1 MQGNHRLTNSPNR
14 GLIYTT
20 ERYEAV
26 VSVEHYLEKFVDV
39 DTFLEAC
46 KACPNYE
53 KIWSCPSYD
62 FDVIEY
68 WKKFNTLELTAIKII
83 FDEAVAGKQLTKEEQ
98 EAITKNSIWE
108 VKAQLA
114 EELYER
120 EKAMP
125 GSISLSAGS
134 CTLCKDAGVYAEDG
148 SELCEGGSELCE
160 SFCTRQ
166 KGEPCR
172 FPDKMRYSIES
183 LGGNVGTTLSELME
197 IELEWIQEGKLPS
210 YFVLVSGLLRP

>member
-1 MQGNHRLTNSPNR
+1 MQRNNEQINSLSG

-20 ERYEAV
+20 ERYEAI
-26 VSVEHYLEKFVDV
+26 VSVDHYLEKHVDV
-39 DTFLEAC
+39 DAFLQAC

-53 KIWSCPSYD
+53 KIWSCPTYD
-62 FDVIEY
+62 FDVMEY
-68 WKKFNTLELTAIKII
+68 WKNYNTLELTAIKII
-83 FDEAVAGKQLTKEEQ
+83 FDEAVAGKQLTQEEQ
-98 EAITKNSIWE
+98 EDITKNSIWE
-108 VKAQLA
+108 VKKQLA

-120 EKAMP
+120 EKAVP

-134 CTLCKDAGVYAEDG
+134 CTLCKGLDDHSEDW
-148 SELCEGGSELCE
+148 
-160 SFCTRQ
+160 CTRI

-197 IELEWIQEGKLPS
+197 IELEWIQEGRLPS

>member
-1 MQGNHRLTNSPNR
+1 MQGNHGSINSTKS

-68 WKKFNTLELTAIKII
+68 WNQYKTLELTAIKII

-98 EAITKNSIWE
+98 EEITKNSIWE

-114 EELYER
+114 AELYER
-120 EKAMP
+120 EKAVP

-148 SELCEGGSELCE
+148 SELCE
-160 SFCTRQ
+160 SFCTRL

>member
-1 MQGNHRLTNSPNR
+1 MQGNN

-20 ERYEAV
+20 ERHEAI
-26 VSVEHYLEKFVDV
+26 VSVDHYLEKYVDV
-39 DTFLEAC
+39 ETFLQAC

-62 FDVIEY
+62 FDVIDY
-68 WKKFNTLELTAIKII
+68 WKKYSTLELIAIKII
-83 FDEAVAGKQLTKEEQ
+83 FDDAVAGKQLTKEEQ
-98 EAITKNSIWE
+98 EEITKNSIWE

-120 EKAMP
+120 EKAVP

-134 CTLCKDAGVYAEDG
+134 CTLCKG
-148 SELCEGGSELCE
+148 S
-160 SFCTRQ
+160 CTRLE
-166 KGEPCR
+166 GEPCR
-172 FPDKMRYSIES
+172 HPEKMRYSIES

-197 IELEWIQEGKLPS
+197 IELEWIQEGRMPS
-210 YFVLVSGLLRP
+210 YFVLVSGLLRS

>member
-1 MQGNHRLTNSPNR
+1 MQGNHEKINSLNS

-20 ERYEAV
+20 ERYEAI
-26 VSVEHYLEKFVDV
+26 VSVDHYLDKYVNV
-39 DTFLEAC
+39 DTFLQAC

-53 KIWSCPSYD
+53 KIWSCPTYD

-68 WKKFNTLELTAIKII
+68 WKKYKTLELTAIKII
-83 FDEAVAGKQLTKEEQ
+83 FDDAVAGKQLTKEEQ
-98 EAITKNSIWE
+98 EEITKNSIWE

-120 EKAMP
+120 EKAVP

-134 CTLCKDAGVYAEDG
+134 CTLCKGAGVH
-148 SELCEGGSELCE
+148 SEG
-160 SFCTRQ
+160 FCSRL

-172 FPDKMRYSIES
+172 YPDKMRYSIES

-197 IELEWIQEGKLPS
+197 IELEWIQEGRMPS

>member
-1 MQGNHRLTNSPNR
+1 MQGNHEQINS

-20 ERYEAV
+20 ERHEAI
-26 VSVEHYLEKFVDV
+26 VSVEHYLEKYVDV

-68 WKKFNTLELTAIKII
+68 WKKYSTLELVAVKII
-83 FDEAVAGKQLTKEEQ
+83 FDETVAGKQLTEEEQ
-98 EAITKNSIWE
+98 EDISRNSIWE
-108 VKAQLA
+108 VKEQLA
-114 EELYER
+114 AELYER
-120 EKAMP
+120 EKAIP
-125 GSISLSAGS
+125 ESISLSAGS
-134 CTLCKDAGVYAEDG
+134 CTLCKAAGAHAEGERKADA
-148 SELCEGGSELCE
+148 EG
-160 SFCTRQ
+160 FCSRL

-172 FPDKMRYSIES
+172 YPDKMRYSIES

-197 IELEWIQEGKLPS
+197 IELEWMQEGRMPS

>member
-1 MQGNHRLTNSPNR
+1 MQGNH

-26 VSVEHYLEKFVDV
+26 VSVDHYLEKYVDV
-39 DTFLEAC
+39 ETFLQAC

-68 WKKFNTLELTAIKII
+68 WKKYSTLELVAIKII
-83 FDEAVAGKQLTKEEQ
+83 FDETVAGKQLTKEEQ
-98 EAITKNSIWE
+98 EEITKNSIWE

-114 EELYER
+114 AELYEK
-120 EKAMP
+120 EKALP

-134 CTLCKDAGVYAEDG
+134 CTLCKDAGAL
-148 SELCEGGSELCE
+148 SEG
-160 SFCTRQ
+160 FCTRLEG
-166 KGEPCR
+166 KPCR

-197 IELEWIQEGKLPS
+197 IELEWIQEGRMPS
-210 YFVLVSGLLRP
+210 YFVLVSGLLRV

>member
-1 MQGNHRLTNSPNR
+1 MQRNHEQIGGLNS

-26 VSVEHYLEKFVDV
+26 VSVDHYLEKYVDV

-53 KIWSCPSYD
+53 TVWSCPSYD
-62 FDVIEY
+62 FDVIDY
-68 WKKFNTLELTAIKII
+68 WKQYKTLELTAIKII
-83 FDEAVAGKQLTKEEQ
+83 FDEAVAGKKLTKEEQ
-98 EAITKNSIWE
+98 EDITKNSIWE
-108 VKAQLA
+108 VKEQLA
-114 EELYER
+114 KELYER
-120 EKAMP
+120 EKAVP

-134 CTLCKDAGVYAEDG
+134 CTLCKGAGKHTE
-148 SELCEGGSELCE
+148 EGGELYE
-160 SFCTRQ
+160 GWCTRLEG
-166 KGEPCR
+166 KPCR

-183 LGGNVGTTLSELME
+183 IGGNVGTTLSELME
-197 IELEWIQEGKLPS
+197 IELEWIQEGRMPS

>member
-1 MQGNHRLTNSPNR
+1 MQGNHEQINSLNS

-20 ERYEAV
+20 ERYEAI
-26 VSVEHYLEKFVDV
+26 VSVEHYLDKYVDV
-39 DTFLEAC
+39 DTFLQAC

-53 KIWSCPSYD
+53 KIWSCPTYD

-68 WKKFNTLELTAIKII
+68 WKKYKTLELTAIKII
-83 FDEAVAGKQLTKEEQ
+83 FDEAVAGKKLTKEEQ
-98 EAITKNSIWE
+98 EEITKNSIWE

-120 EKAMP
+120 EKAVP

-134 CTLCKDAGVYAEDG
+134 CTLCKGSGTYSAG
-148 SELCEGGSELCE
+148 SSSFEG
-160 SFCTRQ
+160 FCSRL

-172 FPDKMRYSIES
+172 YPDKMRYSIES

-197 IELEWIQEGKLPS
+197 IELEWIQEGRMPS
-210 YFVLVSGLLRP
+210 YFVLVSGLLRQ

>member
-1 MQGNHRLTNSPNR
+1 MQGNHEQINSLNS

-20 ERYEAV
+20 ERYEAI
-26 VSVEHYLEKFVDV
+26 VSVDHYLDKYVDV
-39 DTFLEAC
+39 DTFLQAC

-53 KIWSCPSYD
+53 KIWSCPTYD

-68 WKKFNTLELTAIKII
+68 WKKYKTLELTAIKII

-98 EAITKNSIWE
+98 EEITKNSIWE

-120 EKAMP
+120 EKAVP

-134 CTLCKDAGVYAEDG
+134 CTLCKGSGTYSAG
-148 SELCEGGSELCE
+148 SSSFEG
-160 SFCTRQ
+160 FCSRL

-172 FPDKMRYSIES
+172 YPDKMRYSIES

-197 IELEWIQEGKLPS
+197 IELEWIQEGRMPS
-210 YFVLVSGLLRP
+210 YFVLVSGLLRQ

>member
-1 MQGNHRLTNSPNR
+1 MQGNHGQINSPDS

-20 ERYEAV
+20 ERHEAI
-26 VSVEHYLEKFVDV
+26 VSVDHYLEKYVDV
-39 DTFLEAC
+39 ETFLEAC

-53 KIWSCPSYD
+53 KIWSCPTYD

-68 WKKFNTLELTAIKII
+68 WKKYKILELTAIKII
-83 FDEAVAGKQLTKEEQ
+83 FDESVAGKSLTKEEQ
-98 EAITKNSIWE
+98 EEITKNSIWE

-120 EKAMP
+120 EKSVP

-134 CTLCKDAGVYAEDG
+134 CTLCKGADEH
-148 SELCEGGSELCE
+148 SEG
-160 SFCTRQ
+160 FCTRL
-166 KGEPCR
+166 KGKPCR
-172 FPDKMRYSIES
+172 FPEKMRYSIES

-197 IELEWIQEGKLPS
+197 IELEWIQEGRMPS
-210 YFVLVSGLLRP
+210 YFVLVSGLLRS

>member
-1 MQGNHRLTNSPNR
+1 MQGNHEQINSLNS

-20 ERYEAV
+20 ERYEAI
-26 VSVEHYLEKFVDV
+26 VSVDHYLDKYVDV
-39 DTFLEAC
+39 DTFLQAC

-53 KIWSCPSYD
+53 KIWSCPTYD

-68 WKKFNTLELTAIKII
+68 WKKYKTLELTAIKII
-83 FDEAVAGKQLTKEEQ
+83 FDEAVAGKKLTKEEQ
-98 EAITKNSIWE
+98 EEITKNSIWE

-120 EKAMP
+120 EKAVP

-134 CTLCKDAGVYAEDG
+134 CTLCKGSGTHSAG
-148 SELCEGGSELCE
+148 SSSFEG
-160 SFCTRQ
+160 FCSRL

-172 FPDKMRYSIES
+172 YPDKMRYSIES

-197 IELEWIQEGKLPS
+197 IELEWIQEGRMPS
-210 YFVLVSGLLRP
+210 YFVLVSGLLRQ

>member
-1 MQGNHRLTNSPNR
+1 MQGNHEQINSLNS

-20 ERYEAV
+20 ERYEAI
-26 VSVEHYLEKFVDV
+26 VSVDHYLDKYVDV
-39 DTFLEAC
+39 DTFLQAC

-53 KIWSCPSYD
+53 KIWSCPTYD

-68 WKKFNTLELTAIKII
+68 WKKYKTLELTAIKII
-83 FDEAVAGKQLTKEEQ
+83 FDEAVAGKKLTKEEQ
-98 EAITKNSIWE
+98 EEITKNSIWE

-120 EKAMP
+120 EKAVP

-134 CTLCKDAGVYAEDG
+134 CTLCKGSGTHAEG
-148 SELCEGGSELCE
+148 
-160 SFCTRQ
+160 FCSRL

-172 FPDKMRYSIES
+172 YPDKMRYSIES

-197 IELEWIQEGKLPS
+197 IELEWIQEGRMPS
-210 YFVLVSGLLRP
+210 YFVLVSGLLRQ

>member
-1 MQGNHRLTNSPNR
+1 MQGNHGKINSINS

-20 ERYEAV
+20 ERREAI
-26 VSVEHYLEKFVDV
+26 VSVDHYLERYVDV
-39 DTFLEAC
+39 ETFLEAC

-62 FDVIEY
+62 FGVIEY
-68 WKKFNTLELTAIKII
+68 WKKYKTLELVAIKII
-83 FDEAVAGKQLTKEEQ
+83 FDETIAGKQLTKEEQ
-98 EAITKNSIWE
+98 EDITKNSIWE
-108 VKAQLA
+108 VKQQLA

-120 EKAMP
+120 EKAIP

-134 CTLCKDAGVYAEDG
+134 CTLCKGACAH
-148 SELCEGGSELCE
+148 SEEGEILEG
-160 SFCTRQ
+160 FCSRL

-172 FPDKMRYSIES
+172 YPDKMRYSIES
-183 LGGNVGTTLSELME
+183 LGGNVGTTLSELMG
-197 IELEWIQEGKLPS
+197 IELEWMQEGRMPS

>member
-1 MQGNHRLTNSPNR
+1 MQGNH

-26 VSVEHYLEKFVDV
+26 VSVDHYLEKYVDV
-39 DTFLEAC
+39 ETFLQAC

-68 WKKFNTLELTAIKII
+68 WKKYSTLELVAIKII

-98 EAITKNSIWE
+98 EDITKNSIWE

-114 EELYER
+114 AELYEK
-120 EKAMP
+120 EKALP

-134 CTLCKDAGVYAEDG
+134 CTLCKDAGVI
-148 SELCEGGSELCE
+148 SEG
-160 SFCTRQ
+160 FCTRLEG
-166 KGEPCR
+166 KPCC

-197 IELEWIQEGKLPS
+197 IELEWIQEGRMPS
-210 YFVLVSGLLRP
+210 YFVLVSGLLRA

>member
-1 MQGNHRLTNSPNR
+1 MQGNHEKINSLNS

-20 ERYEAV
+20 ERYEAI
-26 VSVEHYLEKFVDV
+26 VSVDHYLDKYVDV
-39 DTFLEAC
+39 DTFLQAC

-53 KIWSCPSYD
+53 KIWSCPTYD

-68 WKKFNTLELTAIKII
+68 WKKYKTLELTAIKII
-83 FDEAVAGKQLTKEEQ
+83 FDEAVAGKKLTKEEQ
-98 EAITKNSIWE
+98 EEITKNSIWE

-120 EKAMP
+120 EKAVP

-134 CTLCKDAGVYAEDG
+134 CTLCKGAGAHAEG
-148 SELCEGGSELCE
+148 
-160 SFCTRQ
+160 FCSRL

-172 FPDKMRYSIES
+172 HPDKMRYSIES

-197 IELEWIQEGKLPS
+197 IELEWIQEGRMPS

>member
-1 MQGNHRLTNSPNR
+1 MQGNH

-26 VSVEHYLEKFVDV
+26 VSVDHYLEKYVDV
-39 DTFLEAC
+39 ETFLQAC

-68 WKKFNTLELTAIKII
+68 WKKYNTLELVAIKII

-98 EAITKNSIWE
+98 EDITKNSIWE
-108 VKAQLA
+108 VKAQLSA
-114 EELYER
+114 ELYEK
-120 EKAMP
+120 EKALP

-134 CTLCKDAGVYAEDG
+134 CTLCKDADAL
-148 SELCEGGSELCE
+148 SEG
-160 SFCTRQ
+160 FCTRLEG
-166 KGEPCR
+166 KPCR

-183 LGGNVGTTLSELME
+183 LGGNVGATLSELME
-197 IELEWIQEGKLPS
+197 IELEWIQEGRIPS
-210 YFVLVSGLLRP
+210 YFVLVSGLLRA

>member
-1 MQGNHRLTNSPNR
+1 MQGNHEQINSLNS

-20 ERYEAV
+20 ERYEAI
-26 VSVEHYLEKFVDV
+26 VSVDHYLDKYVDV
-39 DTFLEAC
+39 DTFLQAC

-53 KIWSCPSYD
+53 KIWSCPTYD

-68 WKKFNTLELTAIKII
+68 WKKYKTLELTAIKII
-83 FDEAVAGKQLTKEEQ
+83 FDEAVAGKKLTKEEQ
-98 EAITKNSIWE
+98 EEITKNSIWE

-120 EKAMP
+120 EKAVP

-134 CTLCKDAGVYAEDG
+134 CTLCKGSGTHSAG
-148 SELCEGGSELCE
+148 SS
-160 SFCTRQ
+160 SFERFCSRL

-172 FPDKMRYSIES
+172 YPDKMRYSIES

-197 IELEWIQEGKLPS
+197 IELEWIQECRMPS
-210 YFVLVSGLLRP
+210 YFVLVSGLLRQ

>member
-1 MQGNHRLTNSPNR
+1 MQGNHDKVGSPNS

-20 ERYEAV
+20 ERHEAI
-26 VSVEHYLEKFVDV
+26 VSVEHYLEKYVDV
-39 DTFLEAC
+39 ETFLEAC
-46 KACPNYE
+46 EACPNYG

-68 WKKFNTLELTAIKII
+68 WKKYSTLELVAVKII
-83 FDEAVAGKQLTKEEQ
+83 FDETIAGKLLTKEEQ
-98 EAITKNSIWE
+98 EDISRNSIRE
-108 VKAQLA
+108 VKEQLA
-114 EELYER
+114 AELYER
-120 EKAMP
+120 EKAIP

-134 CTLCKDAGVYAEDG
+134 CTLCKGASAHTENGDP
-148 SELCEGGSELCE
+148 SEG
-160 SFCTRQ
+160 FCSRL

-172 FPDKMRYSIES
+172 YPDKMRYSIES

-197 IELEWIQEGKLPS
+197 MELEWMQEGRMPS

>member
-1 MQGNHRLTNSPNR
+1 MQGNHGKINSPDS

-26 VSVEHYLEKFVDV
+26 VSVDHYLERYVDV
-39 DTFLEAC
+39 ETFLQAC

-68 WKKFNTLELTAIKII
+68 WKKYSTLELVAIKII
-83 FDEAVAGKQLTKEEQ
+83 FDETVAGKQLTKEEQ
-98 EAITKNSIWE
+98 EEITKNSIWE

-114 EELYER
+114 AELYEK
-120 EKAMP
+120 ENAVP

-134 CTLCKDAGVYAEDG
+134 CTLCK
-148 SELCEGGSELCE
+148 EG
-160 SFCTRQ
+160 CTRLED
-166 KGEPCR
+166 KPCR

-183 LGGNVGTTLSELME
+183 LGGNVGTTLSDLME
-197 IELEWIQEGKLPS
+197 IELEWIQEGSMPS